1 MSFTLH
7 VMLII
12 LFNSLIVNELHSTQ
26 SLCGDIHVSYH
37 TYFRNYREIQEITQN
52 IPEKYMYIGFFT
64 YFHICKSFKNKYTT
78 M

>member
-7 VMLII
+7 VKLII

-37 TYFRNYREIQEITQN
+37 TYFQNHREIQENKQ
-52 IPEKYMYIGFFT
+52 KYP
-64 YFHICKSFKNKYTT
+64 KNTRT
-78 M
+78 

>member
-26 SLCGDIHVSYH
+26 SLCGDIHVSYY
-37 TYFRNYREIQEITQN
+37 TYFRNHREILETR
-52 IPEKYMYIGFFT
+52 
-64 YFHICKSFKNKYTT
+64 KNTLKIRVHRVLYVFSNL
-78 M
+78 

>member
-26 SLCGDIHVSYH
+26 SLCGDIHMSYH
-37 TYFRNYREIQEITQN
+37 TCFPNHKEIQENMQ
-52 IPEKYMYIGFFT
+52 KYPKKYAYIGFYT
-64 YFHICKSFKNKYTT
+64 YF
-78 M
+78 

>member
-12 LFNSLIVNELHSTQ
+12 LFNSLIDDELHSTQ

-37 TYFRNYREIQEITQN
+37 TYFQNHREIQENTQ
-52 IPEKYMYIGFFT
+52 KYP
-64 YFHICKSFKNKYTT
+64 KNTRI
-78 M
+78 

>member
-26 SLCGDIHVSYH
+26 SLCGDILVSYH
-37 TYFRNYREIQEITQN
+37 TYFRNYREIQENTQ
-52 IPEKYMYIGFFT
+52 KYPK
-64 YFHICKSFKNKYTT
+64 ICVHRVLYVFSNL
-78 M
+78 

>member
-12 LFNSLIVNELHSTQ
+12 LVNSLIVNELHSTQ

-37 TYFRNYREIQEITQN
+37 TYFQN
-52 IPEKYMYIGFFT
+52 IQKYKKTRKNTLKIRVHRVLYIF
-64 YFHICKSFKNKYTT
+64 SNL
-78 M
+78 

>member
-37 TYFRNYREIQEITQN
+37 TYFRNHREIQENTQ
-52 IPEKYMYIGFFT
+52 KYPKDTRTQGSIRIFESVKASNM
-64 YFHICKSFKNKYTT
+64 
-78 M
+78 

>member
-26 SLCGDIHVSYH
+26 SLCGDIHVSYY
-37 TYFRNYREIQEITQN
+37 TCFRKHREIQENTQN
-52 IPEKYMYIGFFT
+52 IP
-64 YFHICKSFKNKYTT
+64 
-78 M
+78 

>member
-37 TYFRNYREIQEITQN
+37 TYFRNHREIQENTQ
-52 IPEKYMYIGFFT
+52 KYPKNT
-64 YFHICKSFKNKYTT
+64 HILSSIRIFESVKASN

>member
-12 LFNSLIVNELHSTQ
+12 LFNSLIVNELRSTQ

-37 TYFRNYREIQEITQN
+37 TYFRNHREIQGN
-52 IPEKYMYIGFFT
+52 KLKYP
-64 YFHICKSFKNKYTT
+64 KNMPT
-78 M
+78 